1 MALWK
6 SGVRVPSGPLASLHG
21 MRDSG
26 KGAAVAKHRRSVWE
40 ELLEMGR
47 RIVKELDDLLDMGAR
62 QPRKPARVPVP
73 VDKRRG
79 GHKDS

>member
-1 MALWK
+1 M
-6 SGVRVPSGPLASLHG
+6 
-21 MRDSG
+21 
-26 KGAAVAKHRRSVWE
+26 AKHRRSVWE